1 MKGIEILRISLSTLG
16 LFFGLFA
23 LFSSSV
29 IAENKDNKL
38 KNTLLDRLSPPAI
51 HRSARVTIQE
61 GRRLELNLKDAINLT
76 LENNR
81 DLKRAYLQRIID
93 RENLAENRAIY
104 IPQLTPTIGLTDS
117 GNISLRS
124 EVDFLVPTGGNF
136 SVDWRGNGG
145 LENINGNS
153 LSQNFRVTFNQ
164 PLLRGFG
171 PTITNIPIVESDRR
185 EDINILTLKTE
196 LIRIVRETIS
206 AYRNLVQ
213 AQESLKIAQQAL
225 DRAKDQL
232 EINRALIEAGRRARV
247 EIIQNQTLVA
257 NQELN
262 LFQAENALQ
271 NARLDLIRTLDIDR
285 NLEIIATETP
295 ETENIAI
302 AQPLDRE
309 ELLELAFANNPNYLI
324 ELLNIEIDR
333 LDLLKTKDETRWN
346 LDLKLEYINNL
357 GNLNADTNNSGVSLS
372 FNLTRLFFGRRTA
385 ERNLI
390 RDRVRLEQSLID
402 LAERKEDLTIDVE
415 NDIRQVNSALQQA
428 RQARFAKELALQ
440 QLENERE
447 KQRLGRGDL
456 FRLITF
462 EGDLVEAQDRELKA
476 VFGYLNSLTTL
487 RQTLGITLDFW
498 GIEWNNYR
506 FLTL

>member
-38 KNTLLDRLSPPAI
+38 KNTLLDRLSPTAI
-51 HRSARVTIQE
+51 HRSARATIQE
-61 GRRLELNLKDAINLT
+61 SRRLELNLKDAINLT

-117 GNISLRS
+117 GNISLKS
-124 EVDFLVPTGGNF
+124 EVDFLVPTGGRF
-136 SVDWRGNGG
+136 RVTWDGEVK

-153 LSQNFRVTFNQ
+153 LSQNFRITFEQ

-171 PTITNIPIVESDRR
+171 ATITNIPIVKAELN
-185 EDINILTLKTE
+185 EDINILELKTR
-196 LIRIVRETIS
+196 LIDIVSQTINE
-206 AYRNLVQ
+206 YRNLVQ

-295 ETENIAI
+295 ETEDIA
-302 AQPLDRE
+302 LDRE